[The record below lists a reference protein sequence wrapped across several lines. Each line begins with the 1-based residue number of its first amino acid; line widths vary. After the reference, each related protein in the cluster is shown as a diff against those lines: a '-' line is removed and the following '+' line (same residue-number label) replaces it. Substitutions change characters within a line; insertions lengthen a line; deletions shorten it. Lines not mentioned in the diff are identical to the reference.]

1 MIESLWNLQNKSL
14 ALAKHTNRQIFPSS
28 TRQQHRDSITQFGL
42 LLLRQRMSP
51 LQNELKKKK
60 KAVVKV
66 VGIPMF
72 CFQDCCLDKQH
83 QEIVWKGYRSLRRK
97 KKAQSLEG
105 SALNVEQQKTTVRM
119 NCFHNTCTSTSHQL

>member
-60 KAVVKV
+60 SSS
-66 VGIPMF
+66 
-72 CFQDCCLDKQH
+72 
-83 QEIVWKGYRSLRRK
+83 ESSW
-97 KKAQSLEG
+97 
-105 SALNVEQQKTTVRM
+105 
-119 NCFHNTCTSTSHQL
+119 NTHVLFSGLLFG